1 MIVKLDRVMLKLK
14 MVVGLIFSVLSLWI
28 ISPELIRG
36 SLRDNPV
43 NQFLSLIVLFG
54 VLLSIVLIIDGIVNL
69 KGHGKFLEL
78 DDNSLTYYGQ
88 AFGRK
93 TFEIPLSEIA
103 FVKKS
108 WSTRMEDIEHSST
121 VRYSLKRIE
130 HVFDYDAEV
139 GDKERYRVLL
149 VFFKNGE
156 TAVTYDK
163 KLGHQSRKKRA
174 YIAKMRMI
182 QIPLTS
188 GEIFSDQEM
197 NDFINE
203 RKNHDR

>member
-14 MVVGLIFSVLSLWI
+14 IVVGLIFSVLSLWI
-28 ISPELIRG
+28 LCPELIRG
-36 SLRDNPV
+36 SLRENPV
-43 NQFLSLIVLFG
+43 KQFLAVIVLFWL
-54 VLLSIVLIIDGIVNL
+54 LLSIILLIDGIVNL
-69 KGHGKFLEL
+69 KGHV
-78 DDNSLTYYGQ
+78 
-88 AFGRK
+88 
-93 TFEIPLSEIA
+93 SEIE
-103 FVKKS
+103 FVKKA
-108 WSTRMEDIEHSST
+108 WTTRMEDIERSST

-130 HVFDYDAEV
+130 HVFDYDAEID
-139 GDKERYRVLL
+139 DKKRYQVLL

-174 YIAKMRMI
+174 YVAKMRMI

-197 NDFINE
+197 NDYINE

>member
-14 MVVGLIFSVLSLWI
+14 IVVGLIFSVLSLWI
-28 ISPELIRG
+28 LCPELIRG
-36 SLRDNPV
+36 SLRENPV
-43 NQFLSLIVLFG
+43 KQFLAVIVLFSII
-54 VLLSIVLIIDGIVNL
+54 LLIDGVVNL
-69 KGHGKFLEL
+69 KGYGKLLEL

-93 TFEIPLSEIA
+93 TFDIPLSKIE
-103 FVKKS
+103 FVKKA
-108 WSTRMEDIEHSST
+108 WTTWMEDIGRSST
-121 VRYSLKRIE
+121 VRYSLKRID

-139 GDKERYRVLL
+139 DDKKRYQVLL
-149 VFFKNGE
+149 VFFKNSE

-163 KLGHQSRKKRA
+163 KFGHQSRKKRA
-174 YIAKMRMI
+174 YVAKMRMI

-197 NDFINE
+197 NDYINE